1 MKLQETAIRMLK
13 RVAGVFHV
21 RPVLPGRVLTLRKGR
36 HGHELVQDDGEAV
49 RVVAV
54 SDDKPGLLSFA
65 AINGMPVKNYTDM
78 AVSKPDPKVNGK
90 IVPKVPEL
98 SM

>member
-1 MKLQETAIRMLK
+1 MKLQETTLRMLK

-21 RPVLPGRVLTLRKGR
+21 RPIIPDRALTLRKGR
-36 HGHELVQDDGEAV
+36 RGHELIQNDGEAM

-54 SDDKPGLLSFA
+54 SDDRPGLLSFA
-65 AINGMPVKNYTDM
+65 AINGIPVKNYTDM
-78 AVSKPDPKVNGK
+78 AAPKPEPNGK
-90 IVPKVPEL
+90 LVSEVPEL

>member
-1 MKLQETAIRMLK
+1 MLK

-21 RPVLPGRVLTLRKGR
+21 RPIIPDGVLTLRKGR
-36 HGHELVQDDGEAV
+36 RGHELVQNDGEAM

-65 AINGMPVKNYTDM
+65 PSTGYQSKLHGHGCLQAGVKRQGCSWSPRTEH
-78 AVSKPDPKVNGK
+78 VS
-90 IVPKVPEL
+90 
-98 SM
+98 

>member
-1 MKLQETAIRMLK
+1 MKLQETTLRMLK

-21 RPVLPGRVLTLRKGR
+21 RPIIRDRALTLRKGR
-36 HGHELVQDDGEAV
+36 RGHELIQNDGEAM

-54 SDDKPGLLSFA
+54 SDDRPGLLSFA
-65 AINGMPVKNYTDM
+65 AINGIPVKNYTDM
-78 AVSKPDPKVNGK
+78 AAPKPEPNGK
-90 IVPKVPEL
+90 LVPEVPEL

>member
-1 MKLQETAIRMLK
+1 MLK

-21 RPVLPGRVLTLRKGR
+21 RPIIPDRALTLRKGR
-36 HGHELVQDDGEAV
+36 RGHELIQNDGEAM

-54 SDDKPGLLSFA
+54 SDDRPGLLSFA
-65 AINGMPVKNYTDM
+65 AINGIPVKNYTDM
-78 AVSKPDPKVNGK
+78 AVSKSEPNGK
-90 IVPKVPEL
+90 VVPGVPEL

>member
-1 MKLQETAIRMLK
+1 MKLQETTLRMLK

-21 RPVLPGRVLTLRKGR
+21 RPIIPDRALTLRKGR
-36 HGHELVQDDGEAV
+36 RGHELIQNDSEAM

-54 SDDKPGLLSFA
+54 SDDRPGLLSFA
-65 AINGMPVKNYTDM
+65 AINGIPVKNYTDM
-78 AVSKPDPKVNGK
+78 AVSKPEPNGK
-90 IVPKVPEL
+90 VIPGVPEL